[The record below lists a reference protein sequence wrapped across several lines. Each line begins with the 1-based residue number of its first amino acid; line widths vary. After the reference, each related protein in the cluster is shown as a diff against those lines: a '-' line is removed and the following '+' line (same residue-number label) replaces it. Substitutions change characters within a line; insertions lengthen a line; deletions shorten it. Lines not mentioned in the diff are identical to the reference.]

1 MEFGSI
7 VYTEHPIHLILIHCS
22 FPIMFLLLCSIPI
35 FAQQR
40 TIVIDDSKQKSL
52 QEISILIDGAS
63 PIELLDNGILPDKA
77 ANDGIHT
84 GYVEILSDI
93 TRMQFNAGG
102 EKINEL
108 SLSIHQE
115 NILLFDVQ
123 NGLIAIPPNST
134 IQISEY
140 KIGKTPI
147 EMETQPRQSSDS
159 IIAHIKLLNQGSP
172 LKNLSV
178 TLDGN
183 TYPIS
188 DDGQGQD
195 QNKDDNI
202 WTIRI
207 SAKKQETL
215 QLLFEDGQQWS
226 ETIVI
231 NCSDEKEQNIDILRM
246 SNNFLSQNNEE
257 SSNQKNENDTEKI
270 SKPTDSNL
278 PPLTKNTTS
287 PDTSFQTPLPES
299 KNADIYLIAIAIVSI
314 FMVFT
319 IQIYI
324 RWKRDIS
331 PLLYLLEQ
339 YLAANGYQKTTSQ
352 ISEADINIQIPETN
366 LPEKTNTSTSS
377 E

>member
-1 MEFGSI
+1 MF
-7 VYTEHPIHLILIHCS
+7 
-22 FPIMFLLLCSIPI
+22 FLLSSIPI

-40 TIVIDDSKQKSL
+40 TIVIDDSQQKSL
-52 QEISILIDGAS
+52 QEISILIDGAA
-63 PIELLDNGILPDKA
+63 PVELLDNGILPDKT

-84 GYVEILSDI
+84 TSVVILSDI
-93 TRMQFNAGG
+93 ARMQFNAGG

-108 SLSIHQE
+108 SLRIHQE

-123 NGLIAIPPNST
+123 NGLIGIPPNST

-140 KIGKTPI
+140 KTGRTPV
-147 EMETQPRQSSDS
+147 EMETQPRQNSDS
-159 IIAHIKLLNQGSP
+159 ITAHIKLLNQGSP

-231 NCSDEKEQNIDILRM
+231 NCSDEKEQNIDILRT
-246 SNNFLSQNNEE
+246 STNFLSQNNEE
-257 SSNQKNENDTEKI
+257 SSNQKHENDTENT
-270 SKPTDSNL
+270 SKPTNSNL

-287 PDTSFQTPLPES
+287 PDSSFQTPLPES
-299 KNADIYLIAIAIVSI
+299 RNADIYLIAIAIVSI
-314 FMVFT
+314 FMVFA

-339 YLAANGYQKTTSQ
+339 YLTANGYQKTTSQ
-352 ISEADINIQIPETN
+352 ISESDMNIKNPETD
-366 LPEKTNTSTSS
+366 LPKNTKTSASS